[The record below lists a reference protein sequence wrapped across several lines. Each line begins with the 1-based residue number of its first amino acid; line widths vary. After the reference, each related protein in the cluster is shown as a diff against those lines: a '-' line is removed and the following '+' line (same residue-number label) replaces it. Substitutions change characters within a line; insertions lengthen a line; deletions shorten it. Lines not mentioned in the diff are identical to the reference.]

1 MSGRRVTRQ
10 NRNAVP
16 PPPPVEETSQE
27 NNYAPGN
34 PEQANS
40 INLPPPPP
48 ELATMVMNLAQQ
60 MQPMQHAQAQMQVTM
75 GIMFQA
81 TQAAPMQSGQASAA
95 PMGNHPAPQTPQQPA
110 AQIPVQAPKAAQVNY
125 QYPPHMF
132 GAYPQN
138 QLDHSQL
145 VERFLKMKPKE
156 FNDKL
161 SDPLWP
167 AHWIDEMER
176 NFLMMTTIEDEKVL
190 CATFMLKGDAHHWW
204 KYPRAYLLTK
214 HALLTWAIY
223 KEAFFEKYFPRS
235 FRDSMEKEFLS
246 LYQGQMSV
254 DAYQQRYEELF
265 FFAPLSMQ
273 EEETKI
279 RRFVTGLRGSIREHV
294 LGLEKKIYNE
304 AVQIARVIE
313 SIQKESYFTQNRGI
327 KRPAGNSYNG
337 GNNKTFKPFRAQG
350 FTAAPRTTPVVQ

>member
-10 NRNAVP
+10 SRNVVP
-16 PPPPVEETSQE
+16 PPPPVEETNQE
-27 NNYAPGN
+27 NIYVPEN
-34 PEQANS
+34 PDQANPT
-40 INLPPPPP
+40 NLPPPPP
-48 ELATMVMNLAQQ
+48 ELATVVMNLAQQ
-60 MQPMQHAQAQMQVTM
+60 LQQMQHAQAQMQVAM

-81 TQAAPMQSGQASAA
+81 AHATPMQTGQASAA
-95 PMGNHPAPQTPQQPA
+95 PVGNHPAPQTPQPPA
-110 AQIPVQAPKAAQVNY
+110 AQIPVPGLEAAQVNY
-125 QYPPHMF
+125 QYPQPMF

-138 QLDHSQL
+138 QLDHSRL

-156 FNDKL
+156 FNGKP

-176 NFLMMTTIEDEKVL
+176 NFLMMTITEEEKVL

-204 KYPRAYLLTK
+204 KSTRTYLLTK

-235 FRDSMEKEFLS
+235 FKDSMEKEFLS

-254 DAYQQRYEELF
+254 DAYQQRYEELY

-273 EEETKI
+273 EEDTKT
-279 RRFVTGLRGSIREHV
+279 RRFVTGREEAIGEHV
-294 LGLEKKIYNE
+294 SGLERRYTMKLSKLL
-304 AVQIARVIE
+304 E
-313 SIQKESYFTQNRGI
+313 S
-327 KRPAGNSYNG
+327 
-337 GNNKTFKPFRAQG
+337 
-350 FTAAPRTTPVVQ
+350 